1 MKHLSHATEHDR
13 ERRGSSRSPAIYRV
27 GFAPTQRESSVTRR
41 ASRPA
46 ETETQKGQKPK
57 PEERRWIILAQDGRH
72 VTMGRAAPPSEA
84 EVEAA
89 AAALA
94 AQGLAGWLATLDGNY
109 WSRRRVTLA
118 PVQTLGDGASLHWP
132 AAITAFEAARQRSR
146 RPL

>member
-1 MKHLSHATEHDR
+1 MRL
-13 ERRGSSRSPAIYRV
+13 GC
-27 GFAPTQRESSVTRR
+27 APTQRESSVTRR

-46 ETETQKGQKPK
+46 ETETHVSHKPK
-57 PEERRWIILAQDGRH
+57 SAERRWIILAQDGRH
-72 VTMGRAAPPSEA
+72 VTMGRAAPPGEA

-109 WSRRRVTLA
+109 WSRRRVALA
-118 PVQTLGDGASLHWP
+118 PVQMLGDGATLDWP
-132 AAITAFEAARQRSR
+132 AAITAFEAARQRTL

>member
-1 MKHLSHATEHDR
+1 MSL
-13 ERRGSSRSPAIYRV
+13 
-27 GFAPTQRESSVTRR
+27 
-41 ASRPA
+41 
-46 ETETQKGQKPK
+46 KPK
-57 PEERRWIILAQDGRH
+57 STERRWIILAQDGRH

-109 WSRRRVTLA
+109 WSRRRVALA
-118 PVQTLGDGASLHWP
+118 PVQMLGDGATLDWS
-132 AAITAFEAARQRSR
+132 AAITAFEAARQRAL

>member
-1 MKHLSHATEHDR
+1 MPS
-13 ERRGSSRSPAIYRV
+13 
-27 GFAPTQRESSVTRR
+27 
-41 ASRPA
+41 
-46 ETETQKGQKPK
+46 
-57 PEERRWIILAQDGRH
+57 ERRWIILAQDGRH

-109 WSRRRVTLA
+109 WARCRVALVAVQMLGGDATL
-118 PVQTLGDGASLHWP
+118 DWP
-132 AAITAFEAARQRSR
+132 TAIIAFEAARQRAL